1 MSARSGSRPNI
12 NLSGGSKKAKKI
24 FKGGQKL
31 KLPNTPSAA
40 FGTFIDQ
47 GNVFNVQKGKRKID
61 RFIPNTPQSGIE
73 SSFGA
78 ESFVPSSTQTG
89 KRIGKLFKFGL

>member
-1 MSARSGSRPNI
+1 MSARSGSKPNI
-12 NLSGGSKKAKKI
+12 DLSGGTKGAKKGSQS
-24 FKGGQKL
+24 F
-31 KLPNTPSAA
+31 KLPNTPAAA

-61 RFIPNTPQSGIE
+61 RFIPETPQSGIE

-78 ESFVPSSTQTG
+78 DKFVPSSTKTG
-89 KRIGKLFKFGL
+89 KRIGKLFKFDF